1 MKKREAIDQFGSAV
15 ALARALGIT
24 KQAVSQWSEEK
35 IPEKQE
41 LRIRYVLDHSIGKR
55 VSESE

>member
-1 MKKREAIDQFGSAV
+1 MKKREAIEQFGSGA

-24 KQAVSQWSEEK
+24 KQAVSQWPEDR

-41 LRIRYVLDHSIGKR
+41 LRIRYVLDHSDGKSI
-55 VSESE
+55 SENE